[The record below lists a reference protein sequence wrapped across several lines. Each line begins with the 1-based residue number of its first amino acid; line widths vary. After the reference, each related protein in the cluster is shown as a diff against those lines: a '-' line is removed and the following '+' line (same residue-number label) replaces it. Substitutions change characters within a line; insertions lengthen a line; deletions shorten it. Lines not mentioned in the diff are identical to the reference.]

1 MDRGFVENLSA
12 RQNVARWIKEAV
24 EHLSRRNPEVSMDR
38 DSNKIYQEKKKEG
51 LDRRESV
58 EDLSS
63 LKKMS
68 FSKKGKTHRDE
79 CNKQA
84 TQP

>member
-1 MDRGFVENLSA
+1 MEKHIEMNATSKLFKHTSNQHVKLSKTSLNNNN
-12 RQNVARWIKEAV
+12 Q
-24 EHLSRRNPEVSMDR
+24 
-38 DSNKIYQEKKKEG
+38 KKKEG